1 MLLLLILLSTF
12 LVSIVS
18 LIGAFTFILKE
29 NLLSRALFYF
39 VGFSAGA
46 LIGAAFLDVI
56 PEALEH
62 MDSRSAFYFVI
73 FGIVIFFVVEKYLH
87 WRHCH
92 QGHACHAQSFT
103 YLNLIGESF
112 HNFLDGMIIAA
123 AFIVS
128 RKLGFITTLA
138 VVLHEI
144 PHELGNFCVLMYG
157 GFERKKAL
165 MFNFFSACM
174 AMVGALLGFFL
185 ADTVHGFTNFIL
197 PLAGGGF
204 IYIAACDLIPELHKE
219 NATRRSSLAFLA
231 FVSGIA
237 LIAITTSLLHV

>member
-12 LVSIVS
+12 LVSIIS
-18 LIGAFTFILKE
+18 LIGVFTFILKE
-29 NLLSRALFYF
+29 NLLSRLLFYF

-46 LIGAAFLDVI
+46 LIGAAFLDVL

-73 FGIVIFFVVEKYLH
+73 LGLVIFFVVEKYLH

-92 QGHACHAQSFT
+92 HGHSCHVSSFT
-103 YLNLIGESF
+103 YLNLVGESF
-112 HNFLDGMIIAA
+112 HNFLDGVMIAA
-123 AFIVS
+123 AFVVS
-128 RKLGFITTLA
+128 RKLGIVTTLA
-138 VVLHEI
+138 VILHEI
-144 PHELGNFCVLMYG
+144 PHELGNFCVLVYG
-157 GFERKKAL
+157 GFSRKKAL
-165 MFNFFSACM
+165 FCNFFSACM
-174 AMVGALLGFFL
+174 SMVGALLGFFL
-185 ADTVHGFTNFIL
+185 ADKIHGFTSFIL
-197 PLAGGGF
+197 PLTAGGF

-237 LIAITTSLLHV
+237 LMALTTSLLHG